1 MGSSPS
7 VSDRIIAP
15 YSSHAYH
22 QPHLSKQVQGGQ
34 VNPRL
39 FMSPGDNGD
48 NRNSQQMYKSISG
61 YKEMRLLTL
70 EQACQGLSIQNLAYY
85 VKKAKNYSKYP
96 KQRLTQDEQAA
107 INLYT
112 QHTTIYQ
119 LLNDALRQTDGRAL
133 SPWYG
138 YLKLFLTALHK
149 LPPYRGTV
157 WRGVPHD
164 LSTKYC
170 KNGEQIWW
178 AFSSCTSS
186 LDILRSPNFLGDTGV
201 RTLFNIEV
209 FNGRLISEFSEYSA
223 KDEILLLPGTY
234 VRVVSEMRQ
243 SDGLH
248 IIHLKQIEPPY
259 FLLEPPGQV
268 GLTPKPASQYNKQQN
283 KIVNDEIS
291 SEENRSDEDNSEFQN
306 TSTVE
311 SLSTFNTQIQLAKSI
326 SSDSEK
332 AQVLKH
338 ILANKN
344 LSDEMIAGVAECVG
358 TIYSAKE
365 KGDVVQLIAKRSGLS
380 EKQFRVSVKAINGI
394 SADNQKAI
402 SLKAF
407 LLHEQFTGQ
416 HLDVVLSAVG
426 TIYSSADKQNV
437 FTDLIRNR
445 YLKAQHFPSILN
457 EIREMS
463 NDSHKSDV
471 LCKLAP
477 RLPKNDANVRQAYL
491 MAADS
496 IYSSKEKAAATM
508 AFVSE
513 PASKGSKKQKKF
525 ADDASGKEYGSDD
538 DYSKMQ
544 SKHL

>member
-1 MGSSPS
+1 
-7 VSDRIIAP
+7 
-15 YSSHAYH
+15 
-22 QPHLSKQVQGGQ
+22 
-34 VNPRL
+34 
-39 FMSPGDNGD
+39 
-48 NRNSQQMYKSISG
+48 
-61 YKEMRLLTL
+61 
-70 EQACQGLSIQNLAYY
+70 
-85 VKKAKNYSKYP
+85 
-96 KQRLTQDEQAA
+96 
-107 INLYT
+107 
-112 QHTTIYQ
+112 
-119 LLNDALRQTDGRAL
+119 
-133 SPWYG
+133 
-138 YLKLFLTALHK
+138 
-149 LPPYRGTV
+149 
-157 WRGVPHD
+157 
-164 LSTKYC
+164 
-170 KNGEQIWW
+170 
-178 AFSSCTSS
+178 
-186 LDILRSPNFLGDTGV
+186 
-201 RTLFNIEV
+201 
-209 FNGRLISEFSEYSA
+209 
-223 KDEILLLPGTY
+223 
-234 VRVVSEMRQ
+234 
-243 SDGLH
+243 
-248 IIHLKQIEPPY
+248 
-259 FLLEPPGQV
+259 
-268 GLTPKPASQYNKQQN
+268 
-283 KIVNDEIS
+283 
-291 SEENRSDEDNSEFQN
+291 
-306 TSTVE
+306 
-311 SLSTFNTQIQLAKSI
+311 
-326 SSDSEK
+326 
-332 AQVLKH
+332 
-338 ILANKN
+338 
-344 LSDEMIAGVAECVG
+344 MIAGVAECVG

>member
-48 NRNSQQMYKSISG
+48 NRNSQQI
-61 YKEMRLLTL
+61 
-70 EQACQGLSIQNLAYY
+70 
-85 VKKAKNYSKYP
+85 
-96 KQRLTQDEQAA
+96 
-107 INLYT
+107 
-112 QHTTIYQ
+112 
-119 LLNDALRQTDGRAL
+119 
-133 SPWYG
+133 PWYG

-291 SEENRSDEDNSEFQN
+291 SEENRSDEDNSEFQSDLPTAN
-306 TSTVE
+306 WE
-311 SLSTFNTQIQLAKSI
+311 S
-326 SSDSEK
+326 
-332 AQVLKH
+332 
-338 ILANKN
+338 
-344 LSDEMIAGVAECVG
+344 G
-358 TIYSAKE
+358 
-365 KGDVVQLIAKRSGLS
+365 
-380 EKQFRVSVKAINGI
+380 
-394 SADNQKAI
+394 
-402 SLKAF
+402 
-407 LLHEQFTGQ
+407 
-416 HLDVVLSAVG
+416 
-426 TIYSSADKQNV
+426 
-437 FTDLIRNR
+437 
-445 YLKAQHFPSILN
+445 
-457 EIREMS
+457 
-463 NDSHKSDV
+463 
-471 LCKLAP
+471 
-477 RLPKNDANVRQAYL
+477 
-491 MAADS
+491 
-496 IYSSKEKAAATM
+496 
-508 AFVSE
+508 
-513 PASKGSKKQKKF
+513 
-525 ADDASGKEYGSDD
+525 
-538 DYSKMQ
+538 
-544 SKHL
+544 